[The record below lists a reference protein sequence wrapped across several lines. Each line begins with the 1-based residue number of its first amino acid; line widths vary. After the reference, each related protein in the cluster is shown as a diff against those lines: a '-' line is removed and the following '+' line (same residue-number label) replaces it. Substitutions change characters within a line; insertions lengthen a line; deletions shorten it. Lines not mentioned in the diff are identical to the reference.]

1 MNLNTLITIST
12 RLAIPFILIALTI
25 ILGVYGLYL
34 AMRLRRKET
43 TNATRQL

>member
-1 MNLNTLITIST
+1 MNLKTLITMST

-34 AMRLRRKET
+34 AMRIRRKESTNT
-43 TNATRQL
+43 T